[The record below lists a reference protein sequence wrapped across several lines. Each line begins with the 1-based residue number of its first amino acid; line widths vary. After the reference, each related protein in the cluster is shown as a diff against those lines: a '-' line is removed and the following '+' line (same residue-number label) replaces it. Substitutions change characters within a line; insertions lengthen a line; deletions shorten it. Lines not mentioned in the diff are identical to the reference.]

1 MHCWVTDSRSG
12 STRANSVERSL
23 DMADDHTFLLPIVID
38 DTTEGSAQKHVDVDD
53 AVDRG
58 RPMS

>member
-1 MHCWVTDSRSG
+1 
-12 STRANSVERSL
+12 
-23 DMADDHTFLLPIVID
+23 MADDHTFLLPIVID